1 MHFGYLSDLS
11 VTTSKP
17 SLQVTLTTCNCER
30 WHVTLTFELDLDSMN
45 YLGQR
50 AICVGQRLFCSE
62 VTTHAHRLYWLLYL
76 DHWSG
81 LWIWQKPV
89 RCAECAVF
97 TGVAVHWQV
106 MMCFPGGIGWHGFWW
121 TTGWIF
127 PAQNAVQVWNNF
139 IFTAR
144 RYASAVLA
152 VVVCPSVCPSVCLS
166 VTSRYCIETATHR
179 ITQTTPYGSPGN
191 LVFWRQK
198 SFRNSNGVAPKGGAK
213 CRWGRV
219 KSANFDK

>member
-1 MHFGYLSDLS
+1 MQINYMYIMLLWPVTFWTGFDSGTFWGKFPQNIVNAPSFRSSYNSLLTS
-11 VTTSKP
+11 VQKKI
-17 SLQVTLTTCNCER
+17 
-30 WHVTLTFELDLDSMN
+30 N
-45 YLGQR
+45 YMIQ
-50 AICVGQRLFCSE
+50 IM
-62 VTTHAHRLYWLLYL
+62 WL
-76 DHWSG
+76 
-81 LWIWQKPV
+81 
-89 RCAECAVF
+89 
-97 TGVAVHWQV
+97 
-106 MMCFPGGIGWHGFWW
+106 
-121 TTGWIF
+121 
-127 PAQNAVQVWNNF
+127 

-152 VVVCPSVCPSVCLS
+152 VVVCPSVCLSVCPS

-219 KSANFDK
+219 KSANVDK